1 MYDGCAYLSGYVVE
15 LALKACVCKSLGVN
29 EYPENEPGLKQ
40 LFRTHDFN
48 ALELL
53 AGLRSSVAEKR
64 KASLQFD
71 NNWALAISWKPE
83 DRYALKLRNEN
94 DARAILESIRETPE
108 GVLTWLEQQW

>member
-1 MYDGCAYLSGYVVE
+1 
-15 LALKACVCKSLGVN
+15 
-29 EYPENEPGLKQ
+29 
-40 LFRTHDFN
+40 
-48 ALELL
+48 
-53 AGLRSSVAEKR
+53 VAEKR

-94 DARAILESIRETPE
+94 DARAVLESIRETPE